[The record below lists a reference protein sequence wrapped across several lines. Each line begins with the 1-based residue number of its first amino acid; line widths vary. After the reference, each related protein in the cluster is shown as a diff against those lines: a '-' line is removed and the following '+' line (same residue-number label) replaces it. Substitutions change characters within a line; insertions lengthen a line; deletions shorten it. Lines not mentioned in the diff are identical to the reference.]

1 MEDMEPRTGEK
12 DVQRPVSPAAET
24 PRNLPELQRELARVE
39 QMIDR
44 LSTLMEKPG
53 LDLASA
59 MRLSMYRSELIA
71 YCKGME
77 YAAGRQPEFVALPI

>member
-1 MEDMEPRTGEK
+1 MEDTEHCTR
-12 DVQRPVSPAAET
+12 ET

-44 LSTLMEKPG
+44 LSTLMETPG

-59 MRLSMYRSELIA
+59 MRLSMYRSELLA

-77 YAAGRQPEFVALPI
+77 YAAGRQPEFVALSI